1 MVYLFFIYCFQH
13 FVGLGGVYSAGAY
26 SEGVILDVAVEGGKH
41 CPVHELAVCEVD
53 CRCVELLD
61 RHVKY
66 VVVIIVHDVEHL
78 AGALCGCFLNYLDK
92 FVLFHNQYCKTKR
105 EAPLGPPISFTSAK
119 IRHFYKKCKILA
131 IFEKHLKKNMYDLAI
146 IGGGPGGYVAAERA
160 GAAGM
165 KVVLFERR
173 ELGGVCL
180 NEGCIPTKTLL
191 YSAKVYEYAL
201 HAYKY
206 GITVPEAAF
215 DYAKILKRKEKTVRK
230 LVGGVKLKMK
240 NADVEVVKQEVTI
253 AGKAEDGSFVLNT
266 GEQSYSAARLLICSG
281 SEAVVPPIPGLREA
295 GEAIVTNREILA
307 LQEPPKELVVIGGGV
322 IGMEFASLYN
332 SLGSKVTVIEM
343 LPKILGPMDGAIS
356 AMLQRIYT
364 KKGVEFHL
372 GCKVTAI
379 EGSTVVYTDPE
390 GQECRAAADRI
401 LVSVGRRANVAGLGL
416 ESIGVEFGRGIKVDS
431 HMRTNVPGVWAAGD
445 VTGFSMLAHTA
456 SREGEVAVAD
466 MLGKPVE
473 MSYKA
478 VPGVVY
484 TNPEVAGVGLTQEE
498 AEKQG
503 LDVKILE
510 LPMAY
515 SGRFVAE
522 NEGGEGVC
530 RIIVDA
536 AGKVLGVHMLGNP
549 CSEMIHSACIAIE
562 KEMTVEQLKEVIFPH
577 PTVSEIVKE
586 VLFTL

>member
-1 MVYLFFIYCFQH
+1 
-13 FVGLGGVYSAGAY
+13 
-26 SEGVILDVAVEGGKH
+26 
-41 CPVHELAVCEVD
+41 
-53 CRCVELLD
+53 
-61 RHVKY
+61 
-66 VVVIIVHDVEHL
+66 
-78 AGALCGCFLNYLDK
+78 
-92 FVLFHNQYCKTKR
+92 
-105 EAPLGPPISFTSAK
+105 
-119 IRHFYKKCKILA
+119 
-131 IFEKHLKKNMYDLAI
+131 MYDLAI

-165 KVVLFERR
+165 NVVLFERR

-191 YSAKVYEYAL
+191 YGAKIYEYAL
-201 HAYKY
+201 HADKY
-206 GITVPEAAF
+206 GVTVPEAGF
-215 DYAKILKRKEKTVRK
+215 DYARMLKRKEKTVRK

-240 NADVEVVKQEVTI
+240 NAGVEVVRQNVTI
-253 AGKAEDGSFVLNT
+253 CGKDADGSFILKT
-266 GEQSYSAARLLICSG
+266 EEAAFNAAKLLICTG
-281 SEAVVPPIPGLREA
+281 SEAVVPPIPGLKEA
-295 GEAIVTNREILA
+295 GDIIATNREMLS
-307 LQEPPKELVVIGGGV
+307 LEEPPKELVVIGGGV
-322 IGMEFASLYN
+322 IGMEFASLFN

-343 LPKILGPMDGAIS
+343 LPKILGPMDGAVS

-372 GCKVTAI
+372 GCRVTAI
-379 EGSTVVYTDPE
+379 DGNAVVYTDPE
-390 GQECRAAADRI
+390 GNECRAVADRI

-416 ESIGVEFGRGIKVDS
+416 ESIGVEFGRGIGVDN
-431 HMRTNVPGVWAAGD
+431 HMRTNVEGVWAAGD

-456 SREGEVAVAD
+456 SREGEVAVND
-466 MLGKPVE
+466 MLGRNDE
-473 MSYKA
+473 MRYNA
-478 VPGVVY
+478 IPGVVY

-503 LDVKILE
+503 LEVKILE

-522 NEGGEGVC
+522 NEGGEGIC
-530 RIIVDA
+530 RIITA
-536 AGKVLGVHMLGNP
+536 ADGKVLGVHMLGNP

-562 KEMTVEQLKEVIFPH
+562 QGMTAEQLKEVVFPH